1 MGVTSQ
7 NTRKYQYFLWLKHIV
22 SSILATVDE
31 LDLAEAL
38 HPDDPEEVVD
48 EQEDDDGGRQTRV
61 EDYRGAEDVA
71 EAPLHAEQSQ
81 QPENKK
87 SEMRQFDI

>member
-48 EQEDDDGGRQTRV
+48 DAKVLVQKVVDGKFALDSISDKVRS
-61 EDYRGAEDVA
+61 
-71 EAPLHAEQSQ
+71 LSKSKM
-81 QPENKK
+81 ENLRC
-87 SEMRQFDI
+87 SE